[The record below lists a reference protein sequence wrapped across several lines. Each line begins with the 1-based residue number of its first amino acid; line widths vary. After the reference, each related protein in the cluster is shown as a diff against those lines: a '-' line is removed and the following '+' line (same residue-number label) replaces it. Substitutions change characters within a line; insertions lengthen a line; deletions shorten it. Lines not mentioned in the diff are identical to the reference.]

1 MELLF
6 ESTQQFERDLEELSK
21 KERATVIRRIN
32 LFATQYPN
40 RQSSD
45 YAKLEQP
52 PFSFD
57 LKGYDSSLY
66 VLRVS
71 PTLRLILAIDEDP
84 IFEQIIFTLFR
95 VVNRE
100 KCDRAY
106 TSIAESLYQELR
118 HQATEAA
125 RI

>member
-6 ESTQQFERDLEELSK
+6 ESTQQFEQDVEELSE
-21 KERATVIRRIN
+21 KEGATVIHRIN
-32 LFATQYPN
+32 RFATRYPN
-40 RQSSD
+40 RQSFD
-45 YAKLEQP
+45 YTKLQQP
-52 PFSFD
+52 PFSFN
-57 LKGYDSSLY
+57 LNGYDSSLY

-84 IFEQIIFTLFR
+84 IFDQVIFTLFR
-95 VVNRE
+95 VVNRDNIE
-100 KCDRAY
+100 RAY